1 MRFKGLDLNLL
12 LAFDALLDTRSVTRA
27 AERMHLSQA
36 AMSSALG
43 RLRDYFGDE
52 ILVVAGK
59 RMYPTAF
66 SQNLVPEVRDCL
78 RRLDTLV
85 RTSPGFDPLTSQRT
99 FRLVA
104 SDYITAVILAP
115 LMTRLAQIAPSL
127 RLDVLLPSDLVLK
140 QIEDGD
146 IDLLITPEDYVSPDL
161 PSELLFEERHVIV
174 GWRGNPMLNAP
185 ISEEQF
191 FSCGHVSVSIGNQ
204 HTTAFADKSLESL
217 GKRRRVDVVVPS
229 FTTVPWLL
237 ENTNR
242 LALMHERLAKAMAAR
257 FPIAFV
263 PLPFAMPL
271 LREMVQYHFA
281 RAKDEGLIWLRQQLQ
296 AVSAT
301 Q

>member
-43 RLRDYFGDE
+43 RLRDYFGDD

-78 RRLDTLV
+78 RRLDSLV
-85 RTSPGFDPLTSQRT
+85 RTAPGFDPLTSQRT

-104 SDYITAVILAP
+104 SDYVTAVILAP
-115 LMTRLAQIAPSL
+115 LMVRLAEIAPGL

-161 PSELLFEERHVIV
+161 PSVLLFEERHVIV
-174 GWRGNPMLNAP
+174 GWRENPLLRAP

-191 FSCGHVSVSIGNQ
+191 FAAGHVTVSIGNQ
-204 HTTAFADKSLESL
+204 HTISFADKVLEST
-217 GKRRRVDVVVPS
+217 GKGRRVEIVVPS
-229 FTTVPWLL
+229 FTMVPWLL
-237 ENTNR
+237 ENTGR
-242 LALMHERLAKAMAAR
+242 LALMHERLAQTMALR

-263 PLPFAMPL
+263 PLPFSMPL
-271 LREMVQYHFA
+271 LRELGQYHFA
-281 RAKDEGLIWLRQQLQ
+281 RAKDEGLIWLLEQLK
-296 AVSAT
+296 AVAAS